1 MIEKDGGQGG
11 PAGHGVEELPL
22 SVKKSARLRKA
33 ITPSGVWTR
42 RGFGRTVLARDRTI
56 GSVSGESMS
65 RTFFEKPLERK
76 TGVNPLGLRGFD
88 HIEFYVDR
96 ADQWRDFFVGKY
108 GMFPRAYGDATTG
121 LTGRRAHV
129 VGQGRVN
136 FVISEPQGAGPEADF
151 LRHHLD
157 VHGCGVRDVAF
168 KVKDAKAAYNEA
180 QRRGANSARALF
192 EDATMAHAAIAA
204 YGDTIHSF
212 VERKAHG
219 EFMPGFR
226 NVAGGIEDR
235 EINFAMIDH
244 VVANVESMDEWVT
257 YYEQVFGFDLFMH
270 FDINTGRS
278 ALMSKVV
285 SSTDGWVKLPINEP
299 SSANSQ
305 IQEFLDQYRGA
316 GVQHIALLTPD
327 ITATIDEMRRMGQ
340 EFLDV
345 PETYYDAAFDERV
358 GKIEEDK
365 EQLKKLKILVDRD
378 NETGYLLQL
387 FTKCVFARPT
397 LFFEIIQRRGRSVGF
412 GEGNFRALFEAIER
426 EQARRGTL

>member
-1 MIEKDGGQGG
+1 
-11 PAGHGVEELPL
+11 
-22 SVKKSARLRKA
+22 
-33 ITPSGVWTR
+33 
-42 RGFGRTVLARDRTI
+42 
-56 GSVSGESMS
+56 MS
-65 RTFFEKPLERK
+65 RTFFEKPVERK

-88 HIEFYVDR
+88 HIEFYVDH
-96 ADQWRDFFVGKY
+96 ADRWRDFFVNKY
-108 GMFPRAYGDATTG
+108 GMTPRAYGDNATG
-121 LTGRRAHV
+121 LPGRRAHV

-136 FVISEPQGAGPEADF
+136 FVVSEPQGAGPAAAF
-151 LRHHLD
+151 VRRHHA

-168 KVKDAKAAYNEA
+168 KVKDAKLAFAEA
-180 QRRGANSARALF
+180 QRRGATAARGLY
-192 EDATMAHAAIAA
+192 EDAAIVHAAITA
-204 YGDTIHSF
+204 YGDTIHSL
-212 VERKAHG
+212 VERRGRG

-226 NVAGGIEDR
+226 NVAGGIEDGP
-235 EINFAMIDH
+235 INFAMIDH
-244 VVANVESMDEWVT
+244 VVANVERMDEWVT

-305 IQEFLDQYRGA
+305 IQEFLDQYQGA

-327 ITATIDEMRRMGQ
+327 ITATIGAMRQMGQ

-345 PETYYDAAFDERV
+345 PDSYYDGSFDARV
-358 GKIEEDK
+358 GQIQENKEE
-365 EQLKKLKILVDRD
+365 LKKLKILVDRD

-397 LFFEIIQRRGRSVGF
+397 LFFEVIQRRGRSIGF